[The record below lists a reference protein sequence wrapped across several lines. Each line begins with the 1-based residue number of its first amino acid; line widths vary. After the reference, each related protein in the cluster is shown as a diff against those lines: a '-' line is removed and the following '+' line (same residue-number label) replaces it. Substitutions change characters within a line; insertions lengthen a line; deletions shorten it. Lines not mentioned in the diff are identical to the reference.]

1 MSPAERPV
9 RSEEATMLKEFREFA
24 IKGNMV
30 DMAVGIIIGAAFGAV
45 VQSLVDN
52 IFMPVIAGMFGTPDF
67 GNLFLML
74 RNPKGEAYASVKAAR
89 DAGAVVLAYG
99 LFINTIV
106 TFLGVAVAT
115 FFLVKTINR
124 LRRPAP
130 AAPAA
135 PPAPSGEEKLLAEIR
150 DILKRGPAR

>member
-1 MSPAERPV
+1 
-9 RSEEATMLKEFREFA
+9 MLKEFREFA

-52 IFMPVIAGMFGTPDF
+52 IFMPLIATVFGTPDF
-67 GNLFLML
+67 GNLFILL
-74 RNPKGEAYASVKAAR
+74 RNPKGETYATVKAAR

-99 LFINTIV
+99 LFINAVV

-115 FFLVKTINR
+115 FLLVKSINR
-124 LRRPAP
+124 MRRTEA
-130 AAPAA
+130 AA
-135 PPAPSGEEKLLAEIR
+135 PPAPSGEEKLLMEIR
-150 DILKRGPAR
+150 DLLRRAPAR

>member
-1 MSPAERPV
+1 
-9 RSEEATMLKEFREFA
+9 MLNEFREFA
-24 IKGNMV
+24 VKGNMV

-52 IFMPVIAGMFGTPDF
+52 IFMPVIAGIFGTPDF
-67 GNLFLML
+67 GSLFLVL
-74 RNPKGEAYASVKAAR
+74 RNPKGETYASVKAAR

-106 TFLGVAVAT
+106 TFLGVAIAT
-115 FFLVKTINR
+115 FFLVKSINR
-124 LRRPAP
+124 LRRTAP
-130 AAPAA
+130 AAPP

-150 DILKRGPAR
+150 DILKRQPVR

>member
-1 MSPAERPV
+1 
-9 RSEEATMLKEFREFA
+9 MLKEFREFA

-52 IFMPVIAGMFGTPDF
+52 VFMPIIAGVFATPDF
-67 GNLFLML
+67 SNLFVML
-74 RNPKGEAYASVKAAR
+74 RNPKGEAYANVKAAR
-89 DAGAVVLAYG
+89 EAGAVVLAYG
-99 LFINTIV
+99 LFINTAV

-115 FFLVKTINR
+115 FLLVKSINR
-124 LRRPAP
+124 MRRAEPAK
-130 AAPAA
+130 AA

-150 DILKRGPAR
+150 DLLKRQPAR

>member
-1 MSPAERPV
+1 
-9 RSEEATMLKEFREFA
+9 MLKEFREFA

-52 IFMPVIAGMFGTPDF
+52 IFMPVIAALFGTPDF
-67 GNLFLML
+67 GNLFLLL
-74 RNPKGEAYASVKAAR
+74 RNPKGETYATVKAAR
-89 DAGAVVLAYG
+89 DAGAVVFAYG

-115 FFLVKTINR
+115 FMLVKGINEM
-124 LRRPAP
+124 RRTPPPA
-130 AAPAA
+130 AA
-135 PPAPSGEEKLLAEIR
+135 PPAPSGQEKLLMEIR
-150 DILKRGPAR
+150 DLLKRSPTR

>member
-1 MSPAERPV
+1 
-9 RSEEATMLKEFREFA
+9 MLKEFREFA
-24 IKGNMV
+24 VKGNMV

-52 IFMPVIAGMFGTPDF
+52 VFMPIVAGVFGTPDF
-67 GNLFLML
+67 GNLFVLL
-74 RNPKGEAYASVKAAR
+74 RNPKGETYANVKAAR

-106 TFLGVAVAT
+106 TFLGVAIAT
-115 FFLVKTINR
+115 FMLVKMINQM
-124 LRRPAP
+124 RRAQA

-135 PPAPSGEEKLLAEIR
+135 PPAPSGEEKLLVEIR
-150 DILKRGPAR
+150 DLLRRAPAR

>member
-1 MSPAERPV
+1 MAPATHPHRD
-9 RSEEATMLKEFREFA
+9 EEATMLKEFREFA
-24 IKGNMV
+24 VKGNMV
-30 DMAVGIIIGAAFGAV
+30 DMAVGLIIGAAFGAV

-52 IFMPVIAGMFGTPDF
+52 IFMPIIAGIFGTPDF
-67 GNLFLML
+67 GSLFMVL
-74 RNPKGEAYASVKAAR
+74 RNPKGDVYPTVKAAR

-106 TFLGVAVAT
+106 TFLGVAIAT
-115 FFLVKTINR
+115 FFLVKSINR
-124 LRRPAP
+124 LRRAAP

-150 DILKRGPAR
+150 DILKRQPVR

>member
-1 MSPAERPV
+1 
-9 RSEEATMLKEFREFA
+9 MLKEFREFA

-52 IFMPVIAGMFGTPDF
+52 LFMPLIAAVVGTPDF
-67 GNLFLML
+67 GNLFVLL
-74 RNPKGEAYASVKAAR
+74 RNPKGETYATVKAAR

-99 LFINTIV
+99 MFINTIV

-115 FFLVKTINR
+115 FMLVKGTNEM
-124 LRRPAP
+124 RRTQPP
-130 AAPAA
+130 AAV
-135 PPAPSGEEKLLAEIR
+135 PPAPTAQEKLLMEIR
-150 DILKRGPAR
+150 DLLKRTPAR

>member
-1 MSPAERPV
+1 
-9 RSEEATMLKEFREFA
+9 MLKEFREFA

-52 IFMPVIAGMFGTPDF
+52 IFMPLIAAVFGTPDF
-67 GNLFLML
+67 GNLFILL
-74 RNPKGEAYASVKAAR
+74 RNPKGETYATVKAAR

-99 LFINTIV
+99 VFINAVV

-115 FFLVKTINR
+115 FLLVKSINR
-124 LRRPAP
+124 MRRTEA
-130 AAPAA
+130 AA
-135 PPAPSGEEKLLAEIR
+135 PPAPSGEEKLLMEIR
-150 DILKRGPAR
+150 DLLRRAPAR

>member
-1 MSPAERPV
+1 
-9 RSEEATMLKEFREFA
+9 MLKEFREFA

-52 IFMPVIAGMFGTPDF
+52 IFMPIIAGVFGTPDF
-67 GNLFLML
+67 GNLFVVL
-74 RNPKGEAYASVKAAR
+74 RNPKGEAYATVKAAR
-89 DAGAVVLAYG
+89 DAGAVVLALG
-99 LFINTIV
+99 LFINTVV

-115 FFLVKTINR
+115 FLLVKSINR
-124 LRRPAP
+124 MRRAEPAKP
-130 AAPAA
+130 TA

-150 DILKRGPAR
+150 DLLKRQPARS

>member
-1 MSPAERPV
+1 
-9 RSEEATMLKEFREFA
+9 MLKEFREFA
-24 IKGNMV
+24 VKGNMV

-52 IFMPVIAGMFGTPDF
+52 VFMPIIAGVFRTPDF
-67 GNLFLML
+67 GNLFVLL

-99 LFINTIV
+99 LFINTMV

-115 FFLVKTINR
+115 FILVKSINR
-124 LRRPAP
+124 LRRAEPP
-130 AAPAA
+130 KAA
-135 PPAPSGEEKLLAEIR
+135 PAPSGEEKLLAEIR
-150 DILKRGPAR
+150 DLLKRQPAR

>member
-1 MSPAERPV
+1 
-9 RSEEATMLKEFREFA
+9 MLKEFREFA

-52 IFMPVIAGMFGTPDF
+52 IFMPLIAAVFGTPDF
-67 GNLFLML
+67 GNLFILL
-74 RNPKGEAYASVKAAR
+74 RNPKGETYATVKAAR

-99 LFINTIV
+99 VFINAVV

-115 FFLVKTINR
+115 FILVKSINR
-124 LRRPAP
+124 MRRTEA
-130 AAPAA
+130 AA
-135 PPAPSGEEKLLAEIR
+135 PPAPSGEAKLLMEIR
-150 DILKRGPAR
+150 DLLRRAPAR

>member
-1 MSPAERPV
+1 
-9 RSEEATMLKEFREFA
+9 MLKEFREFA

-52 IFMPVIAGMFGTPDF
+52 IFMPLIATVFGTPDF
-67 GNLFLML
+67 GNLFILL
-74 RNPKGEAYASVKAAR
+74 RNPKGETYATVKAAR

-99 LFINTIV
+99 GFINAVV

-115 FFLVKTINR
+115 FLLVKSINR
-124 LRRPAP
+124 MRRTEA
-130 AAPAA
+130 AA
-135 PPAPSGEEKLLAEIR
+135 PPAPSGEEKLLMEIR
-150 DILKRGPAR
+150 DLLRRAPAR

>member
-1 MSPAERPV
+1 
-9 RSEEATMLKEFREFA
+9 MLKEFREFA
-24 IKGNMV
+24 VKGNMV

-52 IFMPVIAGMFGTPDF
+52 VFMPIIAGVFGTPDF
-67 GNLFLML
+67 GNLFVVL
-74 RNPKGEAYASVKAAR
+74 RNPKGEAYATVKAAR
-89 DAGAVVLAYG
+89 DAGAVILAYG

-115 FFLVKTINR
+115 FLLVKSINR
-124 LRRPAP
+124 MRRAEPP
-130 AAPAA
+130 KPAA

-150 DILKRGPAR
+150 DLLKRQPAR